1 MEFCVGLV
9 ETLPLL
15 VFVLF
20 VCIILFQQKKKK
32 YDQSVSGCSLS
43 AKTDTNIVF

>member
-1 MEFCVGLV
+1 MEICVGLV

-20 VCIILFQQKKKK
+20 VCIML
-32 YDQSVSGCSLS
+32 L
-43 AKTDTNIVF
+43 